1 MSVRSR
7 EEQPAGLPPV
17 AMHDSYGP
25 FLRSFFAHYF
35 APIPFPPAAA
45 ARLKELA
52 GQGTLVY
59 LSRSANLINFL
70 YLNYVC
76 VQHGLPLARFVNG
89 FDPVLVQPISLL
101 WERLRKL
108 GDEESEGLDEDE
120 SEPAR
125 QLARTLAADRAALL
139 FLGRP
144 TTLTNPLAASEVSLL
159 ETVVQAQLTQTR
171 PIFLVP
177 HIIVWDVH
185 PEREDKNLADA
196 IFGEAH
202 EPGLLRSL
210 FVLLRRYKGARVK
223 VSDPLDLKAFLA
235 AHQDEDVHQRAA
247 SLQAALRN
255 QVQLELY
262 DVTGPRI
269 RPHAE
274 FKAEILADAH
284 IARHI
289 ESEAQADAPK
299 AEALKKRAHDLLDE
313 IAAEPRIQWPLG
325 LNATLNIFWK
335 KMYEGFVVD
344 EAGFERIRAA
354 IRKAPILF
362 CPSHKSHVD
371 YLVLSQLCLKYRVP
385 LPHIAAGVNLSFW
398 PMGPIFR
405 HSGAFFLRR
414 SFKGDALYPV
424 VFRTYLRHVMKE
436 GFPIEFFLEGGRSR
450 TGKLLPPHFG
460 ILSWLVEAYLEGDS
474 PDVQIMPI
482 SIDYEKVV
490 ESRSYLHELS
500 GGEKR
505 KEDVAGLLRSSQ
517 ALRSKYGKIYVQIGE
532 ALSVRE
538 YLAERGSVERELPED
553 RKRQLVQSLA
563 HRVLYEIN
571 SVATVTPS
579 ALVAMSLL
587 THRRRGMTR
596 TELVARA
603 RWLIAWVR
611 RRGARLSATLGDFER
626 ALSEAAA
633 RFSHDGLLT
642 MQSAGT
648 ELVYAPVARRRL
660 ALDYYRNNLQ
670 HHFVNA
676 AMVVTALESFTVE
689 AVPRGP
695 LEERI
700 RALTRLFK
708 HEFFFRS
715 EKYFDEEL
723 GKTLGELQTEGMLR
737 LEEGFVLKT
746 PEGVELRRFLRGL
759 QEHFLEAYALAAQ
772 HLDSLLERPANER
785 DFTTAAL
792 QRGGRMFVAGD
803 ISFQESLSREVLNN
817 ALATFEDR
825 GVLERFKVEGRKGS
839 FLRLAEGWREP
850 ARLTGLHAE
859 VRAFLGR

>member
-1 MSVRSR
+1 MVEECR
-7 EEQPAGLPPV
+7 EEQPDRLPPV
-17 AMHDSYGP
+17 AMHDQYGP
-25 FLRSFFAHYF
+25 LLRSFFARYF
-35 APIPFPPAAA
+35 GPIQFPPAAV
-45 ARLKELA
+45 ARLRELA

-59 LSRSANLINFL
+59 LTRSASLINFL
-70 YLNYVC
+70 YLNHVC
-76 VQHGLPLARFVNG
+76 LQHGLPLARFVNG
-89 FDPVLVQPISLL
+89 VDPVLVQPVPLL
-101 WERLRKL
+101 WERLRKM
-108 GDEESEGLDEDE
+108 GDEGSTDLDDE
-120 SEPAR
+120 EAEPPR
-125 QLARTLAADRAALL
+125 QLARALAADRAALL
-139 FLGRP
+139 FLDRP
-144 TTLTNPLAASEVSLL
+144 TTLTNPLAATETSLL
-159 ETVVQAQLTQTR
+159 ETVVQAQLTRER

-177 HIIVWDVH
+177 HLIVWDVH

-196 IFGEAH
+196 VFGEAH

-210 FVLLRRYKGARVK
+210 YVLLRRHKGARVK
-223 VSDPLDLKAFLA
+223 VSEPLDLKAFLSV
-235 AHQDEDVHQRAA
+235 HQGEDVHQRAA
-247 SLQAALRN
+247 SLQAALRD

-274 FKAEILADAH
+274 FKAEILTDPH
-284 IARHI
+284 VARHI
-289 ESEAQADAPK
+289 ESEAQGDAPR
-299 AEALKKRAHDLLDE
+299 AEALRKRAHDLLDE
-313 IAAEPRIQWPLG
+313 IAAEPRIQWPLW
-325 LNATLNIFWK
+325 LNATLNLFWK

-354 IRKAPILF
+354 VRKAPVLF

-424 VFRTYLRHVMKE
+424 IFRTYLRHVMKE

-450 TGKLLPPHFG
+450 TGKLLPPRFG

-532 ALSVRE
+532 PLSVRD
-538 YLAERGSVERELPED
+538 YLAERGSTDRALGEE

-603 RWLIAWVR
+603 RWLTAWVR

-626 ALSEAAA
+626 ALAEAAA
-633 RFSHDGLLT
+633 RFSQDGLVT
-642 MQSAGT
+642 IQNAGS

-670 HHFVNA
+670 HHFLNA
-676 AMVVTALESFTVE
+676 ALVVAALESFTVE

-700 RALTRLFK
+700 RALTRLLK
-708 HEFFFRS
+708 HEFLFRS
-715 EKYFDEEL
+715 EKYFTEEL
-723 GKTLGELQTEGMLR
+723 ERALAELAAEGVLR
-737 LEEGFVLKT
+737 VEEGFVVKAS
-746 PEGVELRRFLRGL
+746 EGLELRRFLRGL
-759 QEHFLEAYALAAQ
+759 LEHFLEAYALAAL
-772 HLDSLLERPANER
+772 HLDSLLERPSGER

-792 QRGGRMFVAGD
+792 QRGERMFVAGD
-803 ISFQESLSREVLNN
+803 ISFQESLSREVLSN
-817 ALATFEDR
+817 ALATYEDR
-825 GVLERFKVEGRKGS
+825 GILERFRVEGRKGS
-839 FLRLAEGWREP
+839 FLRLGEAWRDP
-850 ARLTGLHAE
+850 ARLAGLHAE
-859 VRAFLGR
+859 VHGFLGR

>member
-1 MSVRSR
+1 
-7 EEQPAGLPPV
+7 
-17 AMHDSYGP
+17 
-25 FLRSFFAHYF
+25 
-35 APIPFPPAAA
+35 
-45 ARLKELA
+45 
-52 GQGTLVY
+52 
-59 LSRSANLINFL
+59 
-70 YLNYVC
+70 
-76 VQHGLPLARFVNG
+76 
-89 FDPVLVQPISLL
+89 
-101 WERLRKL
+101 
-108 GDEESEGLDEDE
+108 
-120 SEPAR
+120 
-125 QLARTLAADRAALL
+125 
-139 FLGRP
+139 
-144 TTLTNPLAASEVSLL
+144 
-159 ETVVQAQLTQTR
+159 
-171 PIFLVP
+171 
-177 HIIVWDVH
+177 
-185 PEREDKNLADA
+185 
-196 IFGEAH
+196 
-202 EPGLLRSL
+202 
-210 FVLLRRYKGARVK
+210 
-223 VSDPLDLKAFLA
+223 
-235 AHQDEDVHQRAA
+235 
-247 SLQAALRN
+247 
-255 QVQLELY
+255 
-262 DVTGPRI
+262 
-269 RPHAE
+269 
-274 FKAEILADAH
+274 
-284 IARHI
+284 
-289 ESEAQADAPK
+289 
-299 AEALKKRAHDLLDE
+299 
-313 IAAEPRIQWPLG
+313 
-325 LNATLNIFWK
+325 
-335 KMYEGFVVD
+335 EGFVVD

-354 IRKAPILF
+354 IRKAPVLF

-450 TGKLLPPHFG
+450 TGKLLPPRFG

-538 YLAERGSVERELPED
+538 YLAERGSEERDLPEERKREL
-553 RKRQLVQSLA
+553 VQALA

-611 RRGARLSATLGDFER
+611 RRDARLSATLGDFER
-626 ALSEAAA
+626 ALAEAAA

-642 MQSAGT
+642 MQSAGA

-759 QEHFLEAYALAAQ
+759 QEHFLEAYALATL
-772 HLDSLLERPANER
+772 HLDSLLERPVSER

-839 FLRLAEGWREP
+839 FLRLAEGWRAKE
-850 ARLTGLHAE
+850 RLAGLHAE